1 MSNYMA
7 WLPYPVRH
15 ARNVSAAA
23 KLLYAELTTFT
34 DKKASTRV
42 KNAEL
47 CELFGVDER
56 SISRWLIE
64 LEKAQFIEVFRSGP
78 ERIVTLGF
86 DRKSTPTNLS
96 GKTDKN
102 VGVTPTNL
110 SGNTLYTSF
119 SNEKVGTKEL
129 SAEQVQQQLEKPRM
143 VPPTEEEVIK
153 HAECNGIPVI
163 TAKKFWNYFQA
174 CGWEVKAGV
183 AMRSWTHMLRTWKVS
198 DDSRQ
203 DEKRQREQVS
213 AILNKPAVT
222 VVPVNSA
229 KSEDLDRI
237 DAAYRHLEV
246 GGGR

>member
-15 ARNVSAAA
+15 ARNVSPGA

-34 DKKASTRV
+34 DKQARTRV
-42 KNAEL
+42 KNSEL
-47 CELFGVDER
+47 CEVLEAGER
-56 SISRWLIE
+56 SIIRWLNE
-64 LEKAQFIEVFRSGP
+64 LKSAQFIAIFLNGP
-78 ERIVTLGF
+78 ERIITLSMG
-86 DRKSTPTNLS
+86 RN
-96 GKTDKN
+96 
-102 VGVTPTNL
+102 VTPPKLATNPAKNGDL
-110 SGNTLYTSF
+110 TLPKLATNTLYTSF

-129 SAEQVQQQLEKPRM
+129 STEEVQQQPEKPRM
-143 VPPTEEEVIK
+143 VPPTLDEVIK
-153 HAECNGIPVI
+153 HAECNGIPKI
-163 TAKKFWNYFQA
+163 TAEKFWNYFQA

-222 VVPVNSA
+222 LVPVNSA

-237 DAAYRHLEV
+237 DAAYRVLEV
-246 GGGR
+246 GGAQ

>member
-78 ERIVTLGF
+78 ERIVTLVF

-129 SAEQVQQQLEKPRM
+129 STEEVQQQPEKPRM

-163 TAKKFWNYFQA
+163 TAKKFWNYYEA
-174 CGWEVKAGV
+174 CSWELRPGV
-183 AMRSWTHMLRTWKVS
+183 PMRKWTGLLGNWKMR
-198 DDSRQ
+198 DDSMQ
-203 DEKRQREQVS
+203 DDKRQREQVA
-213 AILNKPAVT
+213 AILNKPSVT
-222 VVPVNSA
+222 LVPVNSA
-229 KSEDLDRI
+229 KLEDLDRM
-237 DAAYRHLEV
+237 DAAYRALEV
-246 GGGR
+246 GGDR